1 MRKIIVDY
9 VYPPIPI
16 RSFDY
21 AAYFD
26 GEEERVGYG
35 ATPREAIE
43 ELRDGDECAVCNGD
57 DAGTPCA
64 YPSANMAGC
73 FRDERLAVT
82 PAHKGKP

>member
-1 MRKIIVDY
+1 MSRKIIVDY
-9 VYPPIPI
+9 VYPPIRV
-16 RSFDY
+16 RSY

-43 ELRDGDECAVCNGD
+43 ELRGGDECAVCNGD

-73 FRDERLAVT
+73 FRDERLAVPT
-82 PAHKGKP
+82 TIGKAKE